1 MLMIWRIF
9 ISQES
14 ENYIELPFY
23 CRYPDVQRKDGKF
36 RVVLVDSETD
46 KQTVL
51 EFADFLALVRE
62 MNKLKP
68 YGYAVS
74 MFKGKPIYYHLV
86 AVTKHARKFM
96 GYVNSIDF
104 IQKSS
109 CSDINLYSQTPLR
122 VSQSLYSDNT
132 LFNCSLV
139 TADAS
144 RTASLTVYDAI
155 CIYPSWHI
163 GNKYY
168 LSAVIGGAKYSRP
181 DFAYRVTCSDIA
193 KVEAMIAKSRL
204 LRTNL
209 LFDYMAIA
217 KQWG

>member
-1 MLMIWRIF
+1 MLVIQKIF

-36 RVVLVDSETD
+36 RLVLVDSETD
-46 KQTVL
+46 KQIVL
-51 EFADFLALVRE
+51 EFADFQVLVRE

-68 YGYAVS
+68 YGYAIS
-74 MFKGKPIYYHLV
+74 MFKGNPIYYHLV
-86 AVTKHARKFM
+86 AVTKQARKFTE
-96 GYVNSIDF
+96 YVTSIDF

-109 CSDINLYSQTPLR
+109 CSDIELVGQTPLR
-122 VSQSLYSDNT
+122 ICESLASDNT
-132 LFNCSLV
+132 LFNCSLIS
-139 TADAS
+139 DYGS

-163 GNKYY
+163 GDKYY

-209 LFDYMAIA
+209 FWDYMTIA